1 MKLSRI
7 FVFGFIVVLALGVVP
22 GVVGAEEFKIAVV
35 QIDQDDPQA
44 YQPLAKHLARRGVAV
59 KLVEVQTYEMATKMF
74 TEGQVDAMFSGS
86 GIPGSMFVIHR
97 LKLKQALTGYKPK
110 ATRIQQA
117 KISN

>member
-7 FVFGFIVVLALGVVP
+7 FVFCFIVVLALGVMP
-22 GVVGAEEFKIAVV
+22 GVVGAEEFKIAVL
-35 QIDQDDPQA
+35 QINQDDPQA
-44 YQPLAKHLARRGVAV
+44 YEPLAKHLARRGVAV

-74 TEGQVDAMFSGS
+74 TEGQVDAVFSGS

-97 LKLKQALTGYKPK
+97 LKLKQTLTGYKPK
-110 ATRIQQA
+110 ETRIQQA

>member
-1 MKLSRI
+1 MKSSRF
-7 FVFGFIVVLALGVVP
+7 FVFCLTVVLALGVMP
-22 GVVGAEEFKIAVV
+22 GIIKAEEFKIAVV

-59 KLVEVQTYEMATKMF
+59 KLVEVQSYELATKLF
-74 TEGQVDAMFSGS
+74 TEGQVDAMLSGS

-97 LKLKQALTGYKPK
+97 LKLKQALAGYKPK
-110 ATRIQQA
+110 ATRVQQA